1 MKLCRNIVRT
11 FFLLAASNNVRF
23 ATADDVGPGP
33 NGEESVDYQDLLD
46 TPTTLWTAQIFPDAA
61 LGAPNVEA
69 GNGAFM
75 APDGH
80 HFMVTTVGATVYA
93 YNAYSGEKKWHYQ
106 PDAVGSSIARS
117 HSAVIFSPTEEFM
130 VYAVVDNENSLDP
143 SSRIIGLDMEGE
155 AIWISDDLNGV
166 ASGNPQISSD
176 GMYVFITHNAD
187 DKSNGYFTILDATT
201 GSIFYSGSSGEAGDE
216 PTNAYGPIGI
226 FHTPEQGNYDPI
238 ETGATVS
245 EGDFNTND
253 MLMWAQT
260 PKPTDAA
267 IQNGFVF
274 GFQFPRDFIGN
285 ATDVSYFQMG
295 SFERDFQ
302 TLTPPV
308 MTNSGLSGY
317 WGVTRSG
324 FRAWSPKRYSRA
336 RSATIGFTRNE
347 DFPGQA
353 IWAVPTLSNDGP
365 EPTIFG
371 GSAAKQFVRMNYDF
385 SEQMTVPTVGY
396 VKTAALVDG
405 DERAVYYVESD
416 TGTLHQA
423 DFDNLSDNWNFP
435 MNFSVDGEMAMTPK
449 SDVVIVADTRGV
461 ITALQVADIPVTNSP
476 SGMPTD
482 EPSTKL
488 SMVPT
493 TSHAPVDPSATDEPT
508 TATPTTTAPV
518 AVPVAAPVATPIG
531 GEEPEPA
538 PVAGSTVEEPEPSP
552 AEPVGSSATTSFV
565 SYVVAAFAIVVST
578 LTMM

>member
-1 MKLCRNIVRT
+1 MKLCQNIVQT
-11 FFLLAASNNVRF
+11 LLLLAVSNNVRF
-23 ATADDVGPGP
+23 AAADDVGPSE
-33 NGEESVDYQDLLD
+33 EESVDYNDLLEA
-46 TPTTLWTAQIFPDAA
+46 PATLWTAQIFPDAA

-75 APDGH
+75 APDGQ

-93 YNAYSGEKKWHYQ
+93 YDAYSGEKKWHYQ
-106 PDAVGSSIARS
+106 PEAVGSSIARS

-143 SSRIIGLDMEGE
+143 SSRIIALDMEGE
-155 AIWISDDLNGV
+155 ALWISDDLPGV
-166 ASGNPQISSD
+166 ASGNPQVSSD
-176 GMYVFITHNAD
+176 GMYVFMTHNAD
-187 DKSNGYFTILDATT
+187 DKSDGYFTALEATS
-201 GSIFYSGSSGEAGDE
+201 GSVFYSGSSGEAGNE

-238 ETGATVS
+238 QTGASIS

-260 PKPTDAA
+260 PKPTDTT
-267 IQNGFVF
+267 IQNGFIY
-274 GFQFPRDFIGN
+274 GFQFPREFNGN

-302 TLTPPV
+302 SLTPPV
-308 MTNSGLSGY
+308 MTNNGLSGY

-324 FRAWSPKRYSRA
+324 FRAWAPKRFSRA

-353 IWAVPTLSNDGP
+353 IWAVPALSNDGP

-385 SEQMTVPTVGY
+385 TDQTTVPTAGY
-396 VKTAALVDG
+396 VKTAAIVDG
-405 DERAVYYVESD
+405 DDRVVYYVESD

-423 DFDNLSDNWNFP
+423 DFNNLSDNWNFP
-435 MNFSVDGEMAMTPK
+435 MNFSVDGEMAITPK
-449 SDVVIVADTRGV
+449 SDVLIVADARGV
-461 ITALQVADIPVTNSP
+461 ITALQVADIPVTESP
-476 SGMPTD
+476 SAMPADAPSVT
-482 EPSTKL
+482 PST
-488 SMVPT
+488 VPT
-493 TSHAPVDPSATDEPT
+493 TSPAPVDPEATDAPT
-508 TATPTTTAPV
+508 TAEPTVMATTTAPV
-518 AVPVAAPVATPIG
+518 AAPTG

-538 PVAGSTVEEPEPSP
+538 PIAPVSAPVESPTELAGSG
-552 AEPVGSSATTSFV
+552 AATIFV
-565 SYVVAAFAIVVST
+565 SYVVAAFVVVAST